1 MKFVHLHC
9 HSHYSLL
16 DGMPKIEE
24 LIEKAKEFKMPALG
38 LTDHGVMYGSIEF
51 YQKAKK
57 AGIKPIIGFEAYVA
71 ASGRHQKIKAN
82 EKRYHLTLLAKNF
95 SGYQNL
101 VKLCSL
107 GHLEGFYYKPR
118 IDDELLK
125 KYHQGIIC
133 LSGCIQGEIPQLILA
148 KKFEAAK
155 RKILFY
161 KEIFGDDFY
170 LEIMPLPK
178 LKGQKEINQT
188 LIQFSKELKVPVVAT
203 CDVHYLSPEDA
214 KAHDVLLAI
223 QTKNLVS
230 DKNRLSM
237 KEDDFSFKSQEN
249 VINFFKDIPQAIEN
263 TLKIAEKCNFEI
275 ELGKIEMPKIKIEN
289 GFDSFSYLKKLVEE
303 GVKKRYQKIT
313 PQIKNRIN
321 YELEVIKKTGFSDY
335 FLIVSDIV
343 NWAKRKGIVV
353 GPGRGSAAGS
363 LVSYCL
369 EITDIDPLKYSLL
382 FERFLNPER
391 ISMPDID
398 IDFDDRRRNEV
409 IEYAKEK
416 FGKDHVARIITFGTM
431 AARPAIRDVGR
442 ALGISYNFCDTL
454 AKTIPQNLSIEEALK
469 VSPEFY
475 HYYSTNPQATQIIE
489 IAKKLEGIARHASVH
504 ACGVAIAPFPL
515 IDKIPLQRAP
525 QDPQTII
532 TQYEKNTIENLGI
545 LKMDFLGLKN
555 LTIIQDVLKNVKETE
570 NLEIEIKKVSLNDK
584 KTYQLLSKGETVGVF
599 QFESEGMQN
608 TLKGIKPNKI
618 EDLIAI
624 VALYRPG
631 PAKLIPSY
639 IRRKQGKEKIE
650 YLHPKLK
657 PILENTYGVLIYQE
671 QLMEIAKELAGFS
684 LSEADILRKAVG
696 KKIKKLLEEQKEKLI
711 NGMLKKGVKK
721 QVAQKIWEWILPFA
735 RYGFN
740 KSHATAYALIGY
752 WTAYLKAHFPYEF
765 MAAVLNSEGNN
776 IDKISFL
783 LSECKRAKIKVL
795 PPHINKSFE
804 NFQVVKENSEKVI
817 RFGLS
822 AIKNVGKNLVEDII
836 KEREKNG
843 PFKSIQDFLERID
856 HKDLNKKSLEALIKA
871 GVFSGM
877 EDRKVLLDN
886 LDYLLKYLKESKKP
900 KELSLQETLF
910 SSSILKPDFSLKKE
924 NSASLK
930 EKLKWE
936 KDLLGVFVSGH
947 PLDFIKNSNKIRYKI
962 ADLYPLSDLSSPIE
976 IIGFISEIK
985 KIITKNGSQMLFVK
999 LEDQTGSIETIV
1011 FPDILQKTFSLWQ
1024 KNKILKI
1031 KGNLTKKE
1039 SLPKIICQEA
1049 EIIE

>member
-16 DGMPKIEE
+16 DGMPKIDQ
-24 LIEKAKEFKMPALG
+24 LIEKAKEFKMPALAI
-38 LTDHGVMYGSIEF
+38 TDHGVMYGAIEF

-57 AGIKPIIGFEAYVA
+57 KGIKPIIGFEAYVA
-71 ASGRHQKIKAN
+71 SSGRHQKVKTN
-82 EKRYHLTLLAKNF
+82 EKRHHLTLLAKNF
-95 SGYQNL
+95 IGYQTL
-101 VKLCSL
+101 IKLCTL

-125 KYHQGIIC
+125 QYHQEIIC

-148 KKFEAAK
+148 KKVEAAK

-170 LEIMPLPK
+170 LEIMPFPK
-178 LKGQKEINQT
+178 LKGQKEVNET
-188 LIQFSKELKVPVVAT
+188 LIQLSKELKVPVVAT
-203 CDVHYLSPEDA
+203 CDIHYLYPEDA
-214 KAHDVLLAI
+214 QAHDVLLAI

-237 KEDDFSFKSQEN
+237 REDDFSFKPPEE
-249 VINFFKDIPQAIEN
+249 VINFFKNTPEAIEN

-275 ELGKIEMPKIKIEN
+275 DLGKIQMPKIKVEK
-289 GFDSFSYLKKLVEE
+289 GLTSFSYLKKLAQE
-303 GVKKRYQKIT
+303 GLKKRYPKIT
-313 PQIKNRIN
+313 PSLKNQFN
-321 YELEVIKKTGFSDY
+321 YELEIIKKTGFSDY

-343 NWAKRKGIVV
+343 NWAKREGIVV

-363 LVSYCL
+363 LISYCL
-369 EITDIDPLKYSLL
+369 GITEIDPIKYSLL

-398 IDFDDRRRNEV
+398 IDFDDKRRDEV

-416 FGKDHVARIITFGTM
+416 FGKNHVARIITFGTM
-431 AARPAIRDVGR
+431 AARPAVRDVGR
-442 ALGISYNFCDTL
+442 ALGVSYSLCDAL
-454 AKTIPQNLSIEEALK
+454 AKTIPPNLSIEEALK
-469 VSPEFY
+469 ISPEFN
-475 HYYSTNPQATQIIE
+475 HYYSTNSQAAQIIK
-489 IAKKLEGIARHASVH
+489 IAKKLEGVARHASVH

-515 IDKIPLQRAP
+515 MEKIPLQRSP

-532 TQYEKNTIENLGI
+532 TQYEMKTIEKLGL

-555 LTIIQDVLKNVKETE
+555 LTIIQDTLRNINETE
-570 NLEIEIKKVSLNDK
+570 KIELDIKKVPLEDK
-584 KTYQLLSKGETVGVF
+584 KTYQLFSKGETVGVF

-608 TLKGIKPNKI
+608 TLKGVKPNQF
-618 EDLIAI
+618 EDLIAV

-631 PAKLIPSY
+631 PAKLIPLY
-639 IRRKQGKEKIE
+639 IKRKQGKEEIR
-650 YLHPKLK
+650 YPHQKLK

-684 LSEADILRKAVG
+684 LAEADILRKAVG
-696 KKIKKLLEEQKEKLI
+696 KKIKELLEEQKEKLI
-711 NGMLKKGVKK
+711 QGMIKKGIKK
-721 QVAQKIWEWILPFA
+721 EVAQKIWEWILPFA
-735 RYGFN
+735 SYGFN
-740 KSHATAYALIGY
+740 KSHSTAYALIGY

-776 IDKISFL
+776 VDKISFL
-783 LSECKRAKIKVL
+783 LSECKRAKIEVL

-804 NFQVVKENSEKVI
+804 DFRVVKENSKKII
-817 RFGLS
+817 RFGLA
-822 AIKNVGKNLVEDII
+822 AIKNVGKNLVEAII

-843 PFKSIQDFLERID
+843 PFKSIQNFLERID
-856 HKDLNKKSLEALIKA
+856 HKDLNKKSIEALIKA

-886 LDYLLKYLKESKKP
+886 LDYLLKYLKESKKTN
-900 KELSLQETLF
+900 ETSQETLF
-910 SSSILKPDFSLKKE
+910 SSNILKPDFSLKKE

-947 PLDFIKNSNKIRYKI
+947 PLDFIKDSNKIRYKI
-962 ADLYPLSDLSSPIE
+962 ADLYPLSDLTSPIE
-976 IIGFISEIK
+976 IIGLVSEIK
-985 KIITKNGSQMLFVK
+985 KIVTKNGNQMLFVK
-999 LEDQTGSIETIV
+999 IEDQTGSIETIV
-1011 FPDILQKTFSLWQ
+1011 FPDTLQKTFIAWQ

-1039 SLPKIICQEA
+1039 SLPKIICQEVKV
-1049 EIIE
+1049 IE